1 MKDLTDITECIFQKN
16 YITGAS
22 FYFLILTLKVL
33 EWIAFWL

>member
-1 MKDLTDITECIFQKN
+1 MKDLPTLRVYFQKN